1 MTSTAGSGAIIQPA
15 PVTDTE
21 PAATIAQTQADVTE
35 EDAVTQKAAVSAADR
50 RAAAPQSL
58 SMSPIEKKTR
68 DDQVKADIANV
79 EIINPAMGKSK
90 ETEST
95 LVIPPSP
102 IGGMDS
108 YRKYLSDS
116 RKIPSAAL
124 SAGIHGTGIIT
135 FTVAADGILTD
146 FARVSFLGYGC
157 EEEVERLIK
166 NGPKWT
172 PARNGSTPI
181 VSAAQ
186 VSVEF

>member
-1 MTSTAGSGAIIQPA
+1 
-15 PVTDTE
+15 
-21 PAATIAQTQADVTE
+21 
-35 EDAVTQKAAVSAADR
+35 VTQKAAVSAADR

-58 SMSPIEKKTR
+58 SMSANEKKAL

-79 EIINPAMGKSK
+79 EIIKPSMDRSK
-90 ETEST
+90 EAEST
-95 LVIPPSP
+95 LLILPSP

-108 YRKYLSDS
+108 YRKYLADS

-124 SAGIHGTGIIT
+124 SAGIHGTGVIT
-135 FTVAADGILTD
+135 FTVAADGTLTD
-146 FARVSFLGYGC
+146 FGRVSLLGYGC

-172 PARNGSTPI
+172 PARNGRTTIAST
-181 VSAAQ
+181 AQ